1 MEPESVLERELV
13 RQWRELLERKTR
25 VWGALETELEKRHG
39 LSASEFEVLDLLSE
53 YMCEELP
60 RVQELA
66 DHVPVT
72 QSALSRMIG
81 RLEGQDLVF
90 RKMCEDDRRGIR
102 VGLTQ
107 TGMERL
113 DQARPTHR
121 AILSATFAEPEQPE
135 PRAAG
140 AKSRRRPAAEAA
152 DVAERAAETVTE
164 TIAERAAETVAAG

>member
-1 MEPESVLERELV
+1 MRAMEPESVLEKELV
-13 RQWRELLERKTR
+13 RQWRDLLERKTR

-53 YMCEELP
+53 YDCEDLP

-66 DHVPVT
+66 GHVPVT

-90 RKMCEDDRRGIR
+90 RKMCQDDRRGIF
-102 VGLTQ
+102 VGLTEH
-107 TGMERL
+107 GFERL

-121 AILSATFAEPEQPE
+121 AVLTAEFGESGGGSD
-135 PRAAG
+135 AG
-140 AKSRRRPAAEAA
+140 PGSTAPAKNRRTAKSTEPARTTA
-152 DVAERAAETVTE
+152 VV
-164 TIAERAAETVAAG
+164 